1 MNCLITE
8 LLAQLEGISHRA
20 GEYELAKLLAGWCDG
35 IELSRIR
42 QAIAQ
47 WLSESAVIERLRGLA
62 RETSTHYVWPLYI
75 CGNGYGLTINE
86 FKDPEFMSFGYANTL
101 HNHRYS
107 FASLVLSG
115 GYRQVR
121 SSVELCEMS
130 GNAQVNV
137 IAEDSVIHGSIV
149 PVNHQE
155 FHRLTHIGDHTVT
168 LVAKC
173 PAAKE
178 SSISVDIRTLKVSR
192 HVPVES
198 RLMQLTD
205 ALIAAGDMG
214 FREEEPNAL
223 YA

>member
-1 MNCLITE
+1 MNRLMNE
-8 LLAQLEGISHRA
+8 LLTQLESISHRA
-20 GEYELAKLLAGWCDG
+20 DEYELTKLLAGWRNG
-35 IELSRIR
+35 TELPMIR

-47 WLSESAVIERLRGLA
+47 WLSESAVVERLRGAA
-62 RETSTHYVWPLYI
+62 RETSTHYVWPLYV

-86 FKDPEFMSFGYANTL
+86 FKDPEFMAFGYANTL

-121 SSVELCEMS
+121 GSVELSGMS
-130 GNAQVNV
+130 GNAQVSV
-137 IAEDSVIHGSIV
+137 IAEDSIIHGNIV
-149 PVNHQE
+149 AMHHQE
-155 FHRLTHIGDHTVT
+155 FHRLTHISDRTVT

-173 PAAKE
+173 PAVKE
-178 SSISVDIRTLKVSR
+178 SSISVDIKTLKVSR

-198 RLMQLTD
+198 RLVQLTD

-214 FREEEPNAL
+214 YREEESNAL
-223 YA
+223 FA